1 MGFVEDDRRDGC
13 FGEANGMRGDNML
26 PRVGLKVNHWSFRSD
41 LACFLGCFTLKFCF
55 AVGRSHASFPSLAIG
70 CSLPVVPPPPM
81 AYEFSRCVVA
91 APNFYAASQYV
102 LNGGG

>member
-70 CSLPVVPPPPM
+70 CSLPVVPPPLWLM
-81 AYEFSRCVVA
+81 NSRGVW
-91 APNFYAASQYV
+91 
-102 LNGGG
+102 